1 MKKELS
7 IVLCALFAGNISG
20 AIVGHTGKYW
30 TVTEND
36 RSYRV
41 GRESLDGTL
50 RNINKTNLSRF
61 MQKGRISAHKLNDG
75 TYMLRGHVNGVG
87 GGPLVATAFYWGTKC
102 LCWAGIIGTGTAV
115 VASGV
120 GAGVALAGGG
130 GAALTGG
137 ALVGGTAKAGIALVA
152 KGAIGSTVAATGAGV
167 VSQGLM
173 ATTAGAAVTKLG
185 TAAFISST
193 AGSTLGVVGTIEA
206 MAMAAAA
213 AGMALPTP

>member
-7 IVLCALFAGNISG
+7 IVLCALFASNISG
-20 AIVGHTGKYW
+20 ALVSHTGKYW
-30 TVTEND
+30 AVTEND

-41 GRESLDGTL
+41 GRESTCDVL
-50 RNINKTNLSRF
+50 RNINKTNMARF
-61 MQKGRISAHKLNDG
+61 MQKGRISAHKLSDG
-75 TYMLRGHVNGVG
+75 SYMLRGHVDGLG
-87 GGPLVATAFYWGTKC
+87 GGPIVATAFYWGTKC

-130 GAALTGG
+130 SAALTGG
-137 ALVGGTAKAGIALVA
+137 ALAGGAAKAGIAVVA
-152 KGAIGSTVAATGAGV
+152 KGAIGSTVAATGAGI
-167 VSQGLM
+167 VSQGMM
-173 ATTAGAAVTKLG
+173 ATVGGAAATKLG